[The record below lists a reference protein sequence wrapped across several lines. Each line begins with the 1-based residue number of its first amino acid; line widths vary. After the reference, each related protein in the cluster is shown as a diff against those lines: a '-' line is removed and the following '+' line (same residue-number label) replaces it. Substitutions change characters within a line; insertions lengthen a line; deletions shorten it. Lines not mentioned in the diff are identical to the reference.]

1 FRALSF
7 DYASNTNCMSQEQ
20 FWILLTRK
28 IAGEASPEDL
38 AELEK
43 LVQQHPEWQYAL
55 QNLEDIWNSHPPT
68 DLSEEED
75 AYLIHLHRMQEKNI
89 PFGNKAKEDEAA
101 VFELET
107 PRSNKRRRLAW
118 ITAGIAV
125 AVSVAAIF
133 FFKPVSRPG
142 KKEIASI
149 NEISTRLGSKTRIQL
164 PDGSIVWLNAGSKLI
179 YDKNFGKEER
189 LVSLSGEG
197 FFDVVR
203 DPSKPFIV
211 HTTNI
216 EVRVLGTVFNVKAYP
231 EDKSSETSLIHGSL
245 EVSIKSRPRDKII
258 LSSNEKLV
266 VENKISSSRDS
277 LTEDRDLP
285 LMTLNQIKHN
295 PLDNSVNETQWIDNK
310 LVFDNEPFADIAV
323 KMERWFGVEI
333 EIADSS
339 LAEKRMTGKF
349 ERENIEQALESLS
362 YASTTSFV
370 FERKGNKIIIH
381 H

>member
-1 FRALSF
+1 
-7 DYASNTNCMSQEQ
+7 MSQEQ

-38 AELEK
+38 AQLEK

-89 PFGNKAKEDEAA
+89 PFGNKTKEEEAA
-101 VFELET
+101 VFEFEA
-107 PRSNKRRRLAW
+107 PRSNKRRRLVW

-125 AVSVAAIF
+125 AASVAAIF
-133 FFKPVSRPG
+133 FFKPVTRQG

-164 PDGSIVWLNAGSKLI
+164 PDGSIVWLNAGSKLV
-179 YDKNFGKEER
+179 YDKEFGKEER
-189 LVSLSGEG
+189 PVTLSGEG

-211 HTTNI
+211 RTANI

-266 VENKISSSRDS
+266 VENKVSASKDS
-277 LTEDRDLP
+277 LSDDKDLP
-285 LMTLNQIKHN
+285 VMSLNQIKHN
-295 PLDNSVNETQWIDNK
+295 PVDNSVNEMQWIDNK

-333 EIADSS
+333 EITDSG

-362 YASTTSFV
+362 YASTTPFV

-381 H
+381 R

>member
-1 FRALSF
+1 
-7 DYASNTNCMSQEQ
+7 MSQEQ

-28 IAGEASPEDL
+28 IAGEASPEEL

-68 DLSEEED
+68 DLTEEED

-89 PFGNKAKEDEAA
+89 PFSKKEEEDAA
-101 VFELET
+101 VFEMEA

-125 AVSVAAIF
+125 AASVAAIF
-133 FFKPVSRPG
+133 FFKPG
-142 KKEIASI
+142 TGNKKEIASI

-179 YDKNFGKEER
+179 YDKDFGKEER
-189 LVSLSGEG
+189 PVTLSGEG

-211 HTTNI
+211 RTTNI

-266 VENKISSSRDS
+266 VENKTLIPKDS
-277 LTEDRDLP
+277 LSDDKELP
-285 LMTLNQIKHN
+285 VMSLNQIKHN

-333 EIADSS
+333 EITDSS
-339 LAEKRMTGKF
+339 LAAKRMTGKF
-349 ERENIEQALESLS
+349 ERENIEQALEGLS

>member
-1 FRALSF
+1 
-7 DYASNTNCMSQEQ
+7 MSQEQ

-28 IAGEASPEDL
+28 IAGEASPEEL

-55 QNLEDIWNSHPPT
+55 QNLEDIWNSHPPV
-68 DLSEEED
+68 DLSQEED

-89 PFGNKAKEDEAA
+89 PFGKKAEEEAA
-101 VFELET
+101 VFELEA
-107 PRSNKRRRLAW
+107 PPSNKRRRIGW
-118 ITAGIAV
+118 ITAGIA
-125 AVSVAAIF
+125 AAASVAAIF
-133 FFKPVSRPG
+133 FFKPG
-142 KKEIASI
+142 TGAEKEIASI

-164 PDGSIVWLNAGSKLI
+164 PDGSIVWLNAGSKLV
-179 YDKNFGKEER
+179 YDKDFGKEER
-189 LVSLSGEG
+189 PVTLSGEG
-197 FFDVVR
+197 FFDVAR

-211 HTTNI
+211 RTANI

-266 VENKISSSRDS
+266 VENKTITSRDS
-277 LTEDRDLP
+277 LSGDKDLP
-285 LMTLNQIKHN
+285 VMSLNQIKHN

-333 EIADSS
+333 EITDSS
-339 LAEKRMTGKF
+339 LAAKRMTGKF
-349 ERENIEQALESLS
+349 ERENIEQALEGLS

-381 H
+381 R

>member
-1 FRALSF
+1 
-7 DYASNTNCMSQEQ
+7 MSQEQ

-28 IAGEASPEDL
+28 IAGEASPEEL

-55 QNLEDIWNSHPPT
+55 QNLEDIWNSHPPV
-68 DLSEEED
+68 DLSQEED

-89 PFGNKAKEDEAA
+89 PFGKKTEEEAA
-101 VFELET
+101 VFELEA
-107 PRSNKRRRLAW
+107 PRSNKRRRIGW

-125 AVSVAAIF
+125 AASVAAIF
-133 FFKPVSRPG
+133 FFKPG
-142 KKEIASI
+142 AGAEKEIASI

-164 PDGSIVWLNAGSKLI
+164 PDGSIVWLNAGSKLV
-179 YDKNFGKEER
+179 YDKDFGKEER
-189 LVSLSGEG
+189 PVTLSGEG
-197 FFDVVR
+197 FFDVAR

-211 HTTNI
+211 RTANI

-266 VENKISSSRDS
+266 VENKTITSRDS
-277 LTEDRDLP
+277 LSDDKDLP
-285 LMTLNQIKHN
+285 VMSLNQIKHN

-333 EIADSS
+333 EITDSS
-339 LAEKRMTGKF
+339 LAAKRMTGKF
-349 ERENIEQALESLS
+349 ERENIEQALEGLS

-381 H
+381 R

>member
-1 FRALSF
+1 
-7 DYASNTNCMSQEQ
+7 MSQEQ

-28 IAGEASPEDL
+28 IAKEATPEDL

-55 QNLEDIWNSHPPT
+55 QNLEDLWNSHPPT

-89 PFGNKAKEDEAA
+89 SFGNKEEDDDMN
-101 VFELET
+101 VFEM
-107 PRSNKRRRLAW
+107 PRRNTRRRLAW

-125 AVSVAAIF
+125 AASVAAIF
-133 FFKPVSRPG
+133 IFKPGAGSS
-142 KKEIASI
+142 KTQIASI

-164 PDGSIVWLNAGSKLI
+164 PDGSIVWLNAGSKLV
-179 YDKNFGKEER
+179 YDKDFGKEER
-189 LVSLSGEG
+189 QVNLSGEG
-197 FFDVVR
+197 FFDVVK
-203 DPSKPFIV
+203 DPSRPFIV
-211 HTTNI
+211 RTSNI
-216 EVRVLGTVFNVKAYP
+216 EVRVLGTLFNVKAYP

-245 EVSIKSRPRDKII
+245 EVSIKSRPLDKII

-266 VENKISSSRDS
+266 VENKTGMAVDS
-277 LTEDRDLP
+277 VAEHKDFP
-285 LMTLNQIKHN
+285 MMSLNQIRHN

-333 EIADSS
+333 EIIDSS
-339 LAEKRMTGKF
+339 LVSKRMTGKF
-349 ERENIEQALESLS
+349 EKENIEQALEGLA

-381 H
+381 R

>member
-1 FRALSF
+1 
-7 DYASNTNCMSQEQ
+7 MSQEQ

-28 IAGEASPEDL
+28 IAGEASPEEL

-68 DLSEEED
+68 DLTEGED

-89 PFGNKAKEDEAA
+89 PFGKKAEEDAA
-101 VFELET
+101 VFEMEA

-125 AVSVAAIF
+125 AASVAAIF
-133 FFKPVSRPG
+133 FFKPG
-142 KKEIASI
+142 AGNKKEIASI

-179 YDKNFGKEER
+179 YDKDFGKEER
-189 LVSLSGEG
+189 PVTLSGEG

-211 HTTNI
+211 RTTNI

-266 VENKISSSRDS
+266 VENKTLAPKDS
-277 LTEDRDLP
+277 LSDDKDLP
-285 LMTLNQIKHN
+285 VMSLNQIKHN

-333 EIADSS
+333 EITDSS
-339 LAEKRMTGKF
+339 LAAKRMTGKF
-349 ERENIEQALESLS
+349 ERENIEQALEGLS

-381 H
+381 R

>member
-1 FRALSF
+1 
-7 DYASNTNCMSQEQ
+7 MSQEQ

-55 QNLEDIWNSHPPT
+55 QNLEDIWNSHPST

-89 PFGNKAKEDEAA
+89 PFGNKAKENEAA
-101 VFELET
+101 VFELEA

-125 AVSVAAIF
+125 AASVAAIF
-133 FFKPVSRPG
+133 FFKPVNRQG
-142 KKEIASI
+142 KNEIASI

-164 PDGSIVWLNAGSKLI
+164 PDGSIVWLNAGSKLV

-189 LVSLSGEG
+189 LVTLSGEG

-277 LTEDRDLP
+277 LSEDRNLP
-285 LMTLNQIKHN
+285 LMSLNQIKHN
-295 PLDNSVNETQWIDNK
+295 PVDNSVNETQWIDNK

>member
-1 FRALSF
+1 
-7 DYASNTNCMSQEQ
+7 MSQEQ

-28 IAGEASPEDL
+28 IAGEASPEEL

-55 QNLEDIWNSHPPT
+55 QNLEDIWNSRPPV

-89 PFGNKAKEDEAA
+89 PFGNKTKEDDAA
-101 VFELET
+101 VFKMEAA
-107 PRSNKRRRLAW
+107 PRSGKRRRLAW

-125 AVSVAAIF
+125 AASVAALFI
-133 FFKPVSRPG
+133 FKPVNQG

-164 PDGSIVWLNAGSKLI
+164 PDGSVVWLNAGSKLI
-179 YDKNFGKEER
+179 YDKDFGKEER
-189 LVSLSGEG
+189 PVTLSGEG

-211 HTTNI
+211 RTASI

-266 VENKISSSRDS
+266 VENKVGTSKDS
-277 LTEDRDLP
+277 LSADKDLP
-285 LMTLNQIKHN
+285 VMTLNQIKHN
-295 PLDNSVNETQWIDNK
+295 PQDNSVNETQWIDNK

-333 EIADSS
+333 EITDPG
-339 LAEKRMTGKF
+339 LAAKRMTGKF

-381 H
+381 R